1 MYITTVVIEE
11 IMSSMRNGVGD
22 GGAGGRRSS
31 GNDANTVCSGIEFQI
46 NL

>member
-1 MYITTVVIEE
+1 MEWE
-11 IMSSMRNGVGD
+11 M

-31 GNDANTVCSGIEFQI
+31 GNDANAVCSGIEFQI